1 MTAYS
6 RVAKPDTQLFMTSST
21 SINEDLDD
29 DTLSRLEKSRAD
41 IASERQSHLDL
52 NFQLDS
58 IKESEELEV
67 NENDTTF
74 VTEEEIRDLTC
85 KQKMRF
91 FIKQSI
97 KDIKRNKCQFCL
109 SFCSVCV
116 VVLSILVV
124 VSITSLGPI
133 IFFSLG

>member
-67 NENDTTF
+67 HENDTTF

-85 KQKMRF
+85 K
-91 FIKQSI
+91 
-97 KDIKRNKCQFCL
+97 
-109 SFCSVCV
+109 
-116 VVLSILVV
+116 
-124 VSITSLGPI
+124 
-133 IFFSLG
+133 